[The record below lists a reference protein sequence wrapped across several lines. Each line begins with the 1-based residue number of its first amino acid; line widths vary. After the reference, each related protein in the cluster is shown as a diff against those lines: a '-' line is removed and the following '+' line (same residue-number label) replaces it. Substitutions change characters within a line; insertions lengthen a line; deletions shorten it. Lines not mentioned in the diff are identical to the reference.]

1 MKQFTQGTKWLAV
14 AFLTAALVVGG
25 GAAAWAV
32 TEFRLSNQL
41 PPSHH
46 ISKGL
51 VVFAEKVKEYSK
63 GTLEVKIFDSAQ
75 LYKDTE
81 IVEAIQDGLV
91 EAGLVPVNKWSGM
104 IPAADVFEIPF
115 LFKDL
120 GSFKKFLDAGA
131 GELLDKE
138 FQKKDAK
145 TLFWVD
151 YGYIQFFNNK
161 HPLTKPEDFK
171 GLKMRT
177 FSSGDAET
185 LKALGAAPV
194 VLSSSEMYLAMQ
206 RGTVDG
212 GTTGMPAAV
221 SRKLQEVEKYMT
233 IANYTT
239 AEFLVQANL
248 KWWQKLPQDQK
259 EAILKAGK
267 DAEAWIRGAIAQSE
281 AEAEKVIQKAGLEI
295 YTLTPADRKAFIKA
309 TASTREAFAKKSEL
323 CKKLVELAESLN

>member
-1 MKQFTQGTKWLAV
+1 MKQFTQGTKWLAM
-14 AFLTAALVVGG
+14 AFLTAALVAGG
-25 GAAAWAV
+25 VVAARAA

-51 VVFAEKVKEYSK
+51 VVFGEKVKEYSK

-81 IVEAIQDGLV
+81 IVEAIQDGLI
-91 EAGLVPVNKWSGM
+91 ETGLVPVNKWSGM

-115 LFKDL
+115 LFQDL
-120 GSFKKFLDAGA
+120 SSFKKFLDAGA

-138 FQKKDAK
+138 FQKKEAK

-161 HPLTKPEDFK
+161 HPLTKPDDFK

-194 VLSSSEMYLAMQ
+194 VLSSSEMYMAMQ

-221 SRKLQEVEKYMT
+221 SRKLQEVQKFMT

-248 KWWQKLPQDQK
+248 KWWEKLPHDQK
-259 EAILKAGK
+259 EAVLKAGK

-281 AEAEKVIQKAGLEI
+281 DEAEKVIQKAGLQI
-295 YTLTPADRKAFIKA
+295 YTLTPADRQLFIKA
-309 TASTREAFAKKSEL
+309 TASTRQAFAKKSQL
-323 CKKLVELAESLN
+323 CQKLVELAESLK